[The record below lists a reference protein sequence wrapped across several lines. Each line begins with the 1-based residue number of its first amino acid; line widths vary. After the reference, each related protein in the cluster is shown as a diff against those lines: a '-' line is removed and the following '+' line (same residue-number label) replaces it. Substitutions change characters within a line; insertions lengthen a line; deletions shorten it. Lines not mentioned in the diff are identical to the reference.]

1 MTLGIFQL
9 SFLFIAAI
17 ATAFINVVAA
27 IGGGMT
33 LFVIM
38 VSMLNYAVVIPL
50 HGSIQ
55 MWSSVTRVW
64 LFRKYINYRL
74 MSLFT
79 LAYIPS
85 AVVGMFFWKTLIEQ
99 EQIQPFLKIAL
110 GVYLILFLGDW
121 SFKIRTTDRKKLMLY
136 AGGWSGIFAMTVGSP
151 APVMAPCFMKAN
163 LYKEEFIG
171 SWACGGVIVHLSKIP
186 LFYFVWD
193 AMSFDY
199 IWLIILLT
207 LGVILGANFGKAAL
221 GKISETLFRK
231 LLVGVLGI
239 LAAKLIFWDGIR
251 ALFFAPQ
258 AIV

>member
-9 SFLFIAAI
+9 AFLFIAAI

-38 VSMLNYAVVIPL
+38 VSMLNYAVVIPV
-50 HGSIQ
+50 HGAIQ
-55 MWSSVTRVW
+55 IWSSSTRVW
-64 LFRKYINYRL
+64 LFRKHINYRL
-74 MSLFT
+74 MGLYS

-85 AVVGMFFWKTLIEQ
+85 AGLGIFFWKTLIEQ

-110 GVYLILFLGDW
+110 GVYLVLFLGNW
-121 SFKIRTTDRKKLMLY
+121 SFKIRTTDRNKLMLY

-163 LYKEEFIG
+163 LYKEEFVG
-171 SWACGGVIVHLSKIP
+171 SWAFGGVIVHASKLP

-193 AMSFDY
+193 AMSFNY

-207 LGVILGANFGKAAL
+207 FGVVIGANIGKAAL
-221 GKISETLFRK
+221 GHISETLFRK
-231 LLVGVLGI
+231 ILVSVLAL
-239 LAAKLIFWDGIR
+239 LAAKLIVWDGLR
-251 ALFFAPQ
+251 ALFFGPQ
-258 AIV
+258 PIV